1 MLSRLLAGAAVV
13 WLAAILLAP
22 LAIGSDRP
30 VLSVGAVGFYAAGA
44 RICHQRPD
52 RCFWIHGRPM
62 PVCARC
68 SGLYA
73 GAAFAAPLALV
84 WAAQLSGRRARA
96 VAAAAALPTLIT
108 WSLEV
113 AGLTH
118 PSNLVRFVAALP
130 LGLVAAWLVVS
141 TLSDGARAHH
151 KDH

>member
-1 MLSRLLAGAAVV
+1 M

-22 LAIGSDRP
+22 LAIGSDRS
-30 VLSVGAVGFYAAGA
+30 VLSVGAAGLYAAGA

-52 RCFWIHGRPM
+52 RCFWIHGRAM

-73 GAAFAAPLALV
+73 GAALAAPLALV

-108 WSLEV
+108 WSLEA
-113 AGLTH
+113 AGLAH
-118 PSNLVRFVAALP
+118 PSNAVRFVAALP
-130 LGLVAAWLVVS
+130 LGCVAAWLVVS
-141 TLSDGARAHH
+141 TMTKPRSQAGG
-151 KDH
+151 